1 MELYRNETD
10 EEQGFFQKQYNKEL
24 DKKIFEKVTMKNR
37 LNLVR
42 KTYLKY
48 LIVKF
53 RQKISYIAFKNKMT
67 IVEIFITAIKK
78 SYLKLMKEGAINID
92 QKKFK
97 KDNDCY
103 DEL

>member
-1 MELYRNETD
+1 MELYSNETD
-10 EEQGFFQKQYNKEL
+10 EELGFFQKQYNKEL
-24 DKKIFEKVTMKNR
+24 DKKIFERVIMKNK

-67 IVEIFITAIKK
+67 IVELFITAI
-78 SYLKLMKEGAINID
+78 
-92 QKKFK
+92 
-97 KDNDCY
+97 
-103 DEL
+103 